1 MKAYKKIISFILTLV
16 MMLSLSVNVFAA
28 EPLTDD
34 PNMIEWKYTV
44 FADESLQKVVEEG
57 VIPNA
62 YARYTW
68 RGITLKNGEVAIL
81 TPSNNSMG
89 LYCNSGRYITIN
101 YTLSRSAFHRSRVRA
116 YVAGPSSEFVR
127 EITASGL
134 RSGFTTQAKGK
145 VVDIEELA
153 KSSSEF
159 PESRIVKS
167 SLMPNFIPSSIVEIP
182 TDKSDEMYIIPEIIL
197 INNSLCVL
205 TQDNGKGWELTDK
218 DNIVIS
224 FDKYKSDITVSQDLI
239 IGYVK
244 DGIMYEGEVFDE
256 LSGKYSFSPDEK
268 GEYFFYLL
276 SGSSD
281 YLSLKSGNLEV
292 N

>member
-1 MKAYKKIISFILTLV
+1 MQLFIIHFLILPIKKFKKQKLKIIFFNFL
-16 MMLSLSVNVFAA
+16 NKC
-28 EPLTDD
+28 
-34 PNMIEWKYTV
+34 N
-44 FADESLQKVVEEG
+44 
-57 VIPNA
+57 
-62 YARYTW
+62 RYN
-68 RGITLKNGEVAIL
+68 I
-81 TPSNNSMG
+81 
-89 LYCNSGRYITIN
+89 YCVSY
-101 YTLSRSAFHRSRVRA
+101 Y
-116 YVAGPSSEFVR
+116 
-127 EITASGL
+127 
-134 RSGFTTQAKGK
+134 KG
-145 VVDIEELA
+145 
-153 KSSSEF
+153 
-159 PESRIVKS
+159 
-167 SLMPNFIPSSIVEIP
+167 
-182 TDKSDEMYIIPEIIL
+182 
-197 INNSLCVL
+197 
-205 TQDNGKGWELTDK
+205 NGKGWELTDK

>member
-101 YTLSRSAFHRSRVRA
+101 YTLN
-116 YVAGPSSEFVR
+116 
-127 EITASGL
+127 L
-134 RSGFTTQAKGK
+134 RRRQAT
-145 VVDIEELA
+145 VPFI
-153 KSSSEF
+153 
-159 PESRIVKS
+159 
-167 SLMPNFIPSSIVEIP
+167 LMLIPSRNYKNGRLSRQRFYQIV
-182 TDKSDEMYIIPEIIL
+182 DSY
-197 INNSLCVL
+197 
-205 TQDNGKGWELTDK
+205 
-218 DNIVIS
+218 
-224 FDKYKSDITVSQDLI
+224 
-239 IGYVK
+239 
-244 DGIMYEGEVFDE
+244 
-256 LSGKYSFSPDEK
+256 
-268 GEYFFYLL
+268 
-276 SGSSD
+276 
-281 YLSLKSGNLEV
+281 
-292 N
+292 

>member
-127 EITASGL
+127 EITA
-134 RSGFTTQAKGK
+134 
-145 VVDIEELA
+145 
-153 KSSSEF
+153 
-159 PESRIVKS
+159 
-167 SLMPNFIPSSIVEIP
+167 
-182 TDKSDEMYIIPEIIL
+182 
-197 INNSLCVL
+197 
-205 TQDNGKGWELTDK
+205 
-218 DNIVIS
+218 
-224 FDKYKSDITVSQDLI
+224 
-239 IGYVK
+239 IGYVYC
-244 DGIMYEGEVFDE
+244 DDRVAFVLNIFLERFVNDTVDYHIHYVGVDSLDE
-256 LSGKYSFSPDEK
+256 ECIECRKYS
-268 GEYFFYLL
+268 
-276 SGSSD
+276 D
-281 YLSLKSGNLEV
+281 YCEHILPAFWIDDDFCE
-292 N
+292 

>member
-1 MKAYKKIISFILTLV
+1 
-16 MMLSLSVNVFAA
+16 MLSLSVNVFAA

-116 YVAGPSSEFVR
+116 YVAGPHQNLCVR
-127 EITASGL
+127 LQQVVCVQDLRHRQQITITA
-134 RSGFTTQAKGK
+134 
-145 VVDIEELA
+145 
-153 KSSSEF
+153 
-159 PESRIVKS
+159 
-167 SLMPNFIPSSIVEIP
+167 
-182 TDKSDEMYIIPEIIL
+182 
-197 INNSLCVL
+197 
-205 TQDNGKGWELTDK
+205 W
-218 DNIVIS
+218 
-224 FDKYKSDITVSQDLI
+224 
-239 IGYVK
+239 
-244 DGIMYEGEVFDE
+244 
-256 LSGKYSFSPDEK
+256 
-268 GEYFFYLL
+268 
-276 SGSSD
+276 
-281 YLSLKSGNLEV
+281 
-292 N
+292 

>member
-1 MKAYKKIISFILTLV
+1 MF
-16 MMLSLSVNVFAA
+16 FAA

-44 FADESLQKVVEEG
+44 FANESLQKVVEEG

-68 RGITLKNGEVAIL
+68 RGIALKNGEVAIL

-134 RSGFTTQAKGK
+134 RSGFTTQATDYYYGM
-145 VVDIEELA
+145 VTNL
-153 KSSSEF
+153 SSDAF
-159 PESRIVKS
+159 TIK
-167 SLMPNFIPSSIVEIP
+167 
-182 TDKSDEMYIIPEIIL
+182 
-197 INNSLCVL
+197 
-205 TQDNGKGWELTDK
+205 
-218 DNIVIS
+218 
-224 FDKYKSDITVSQDLI
+224 
-239 IGYVK
+239 
-244 DGIMYEGEVFDE
+244 
-256 LSGKYSFSPDEK
+256 SFSIT
-268 GEYFFYLL
+268 F
-276 SGSSD
+276 
-281 YLSLKSGNLEV
+281 
-292 N
+292 

>member
-1 MKAYKKIISFILTLV
+1 MSVKKVFECVRQYFTFSRPVKKVISTCNIG
-16 MMLSLSVNVFAA
+16 N
-28 EPLTDD
+28 
-34 PNMIEWKYTV
+34 
-44 FADESLQKVVEEG
+44 
-57 VIPNA
+57 
-62 YARYTW
+62 
-68 RGITLKNGEVAIL
+68 KN
-81 TPSNNSMG
+81 N
-89 LYCNSGRYITIN
+89 
-101 YTLSRSAFHRSRVRA
+101 
-116 YVAGPSSEFVR
+116 
-127 EITASGL
+127 
-134 RSGFTTQAKGK
+134 
-145 VVDIEELA
+145 
-153 KSSSEF
+153 
-159 PESRIVKS
+159 
-167 SLMPNFIPSSIVEIP
+167 
-182 TDKSDEMYIIPEIIL
+182 IIPEIIL

>member
-1 MKAYKKIISFILTLV
+1 

-101 YTLSRSAFHRSRVRA
+101 YTLSRSAFHRYRCGLPHLKDCYAASRNRRFG
-116 YVAGPSSEFVR
+116 YSRFPD
-127 EITASGL
+127 
-134 RSGFTTQAKGK
+134 TT
-145 VVDIEELA
+145 LH
-153 KSSSEF
+153 
-159 PESRIVKS
+159 
-167 SLMPNFIPSSIVEIP
+167 
-182 TDKSDEMYIIPEIIL
+182 
-197 INNSLCVL
+197 C
-205 TQDNGKGWELTDK
+205 
-218 DNIVIS
+218 
-224 FDKYKSDITVSQDLI
+224 
-239 IGYVK
+239 
-244 DGIMYEGEVFDE
+244 
-256 LSGKYSFSPDEK
+256 
-268 GEYFFYLL
+268 
-276 SGSSD
+276 
-281 YLSLKSGNLEV
+281 
-292 N
+292 

>member
-89 LYCNSGRYITIN
+89 LYCNSGRYMEKA
-101 YTLSRSAFHRSRVRA
+101 L
-116 YVAGPSSEFVR
+116 
-127 EITASGL
+127 EILEKYRLVGKTAVYFSPVFG
-134 RSGFTTQAKGK
+134 
-145 VVDIEELA
+145 
-153 KSSSEF
+153 
-159 PESRIVKS
+159 RIQ
-167 SLMPNFIPSSIVEIP
+167 PVEIV
-182 TDKSDEMYIIPEIIL
+182 DFLMEKKLNDVKLQIQL
-197 INNSLCVL
+197 H
-205 TQDNGKGWELTDK
+205 K
-218 DNIVIS
+218 VIW
-224 FDKYKSDITVSQDLI
+224 DPQKRGV
-239 IGYVK
+239 
-244 DGIMYEGEVFDE
+244 
-256 LSGKYSFSPDEK
+256 
-268 GEYFFYLL
+268 
-276 SGSSD
+276 
-281 YLSLKSGNLEV
+281 
-292 N
+292 

>member
-1 MKAYKKIISFILTLV
+1 MQLFIIHFLILPIKKFKKQKLKIIFFNFLNKCNRYNIYCVSYYKGNLGNYKGNLGKESCTYMKAYKKIISFILTLV

-134 RSGFTTQAKGK
+134 RSGFTTQATDYYYGM
-145 VVDIEELA
+145 VTNL
-153 KSSSEF
+153 SSDAF
-159 PESRIVKS
+159 TIK
-167 SLMPNFIPSSIVEIP
+167 
-182 TDKSDEMYIIPEIIL
+182 
-197 INNSLCVL
+197 
-205 TQDNGKGWELTDK
+205 
-218 DNIVIS
+218 
-224 FDKYKSDITVSQDLI
+224 
-239 IGYVK
+239 
-244 DGIMYEGEVFDE
+244 
-256 LSGKYSFSPDEK
+256 SFSIT
-268 GEYFFYLL
+268 F
-276 SGSSD
+276 
-281 YLSLKSGNLEV
+281 
-292 N
+292 

>member
-1 MKAYKKIISFILTLV
+1 
-16 MMLSLSVNVFAA
+16 
-28 EPLTDD
+28 
-34 PNMIEWKYTV
+34 MIE
-44 FADESLQKVVEEG
+44 A
-57 VIPNA
+57 
-62 YARYTW
+62 
-68 RGITLKNGEVAIL
+68 TLKDGV
-81 TPSNNSMG
+81 
-89 LYCNSGRYITIN
+89 
-101 YTLSRSAFHRSRVRA
+101 YTN
-116 YVAGPSSEFVR
+116 E
-127 EITASGL
+127 
-134 RSGFTTQAKGK
+134 KGK

>member
-134 RSGFTTQAKGK
+134 RSGFTTQATDYYYGM
-145 VVDIEELA
+145 VTNL
-153 KSSSEF
+153 SS
-159 PESRIVKS
+159 
-167 SLMPNFIPSSIVEIP
+167 
-182 TDKSDEMYIIPEIIL
+182 
-197 INNSLCVL
+197 
-205 TQDNGKGWELTDK
+205 